1 LGLPE
6 GQGEGYTMKCAVCG
20 CYALDLVKEAEL
32 PPEDRIHAC
41 INCRKELLKRSRAVS
56 GPTHGSFGKE

>member
-1 LGLPE
+1 ME
-6 GQGEGYTMKCAVCG
+6 VTRCALCG

-32 PPEDRIHAC
+32 PAEDRIHTC